1 MEKNLKNI
9 TFFELP
15 ESFDNGVIERIRRIK
30 KKRKRARAILL
41 PAILVAVL
49 SFVAL
54 FLTDLTFKKERTDS
68 MPLSLVESLEQKPQA
83 DIYLEIIPVKE
94 FEKESRYLIEFVN
107 EKREETIYTF

>member
-1 MEKNLKNI
+1 MGKNLKNI

-15 ESFDNGVIERIRRIK
+15 ESFENGVIERIRRIK
-30 KKRKRARAILL
+30 KKRKRARVILL

-54 FLTDLTFKKERTDS
+54 FLTDLPFKKEMTDS
-68 MPLSLVESLEQKPQA
+68 MPLAFVESLEQESHT
-83 DIYLEIIPVKE
+83 DIYLEVIPVKD

-107 EKREETIYTF
+107 EKKEETIYPF